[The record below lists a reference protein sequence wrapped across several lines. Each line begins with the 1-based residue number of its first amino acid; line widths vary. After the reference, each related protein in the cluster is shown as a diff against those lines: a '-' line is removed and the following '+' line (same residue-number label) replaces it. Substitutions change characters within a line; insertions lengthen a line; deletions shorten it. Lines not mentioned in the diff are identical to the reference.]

1 MNIQKKQRAAQEE
14 IIANLCAIGDNIHK
28 SL

>member
-14 IIANLCAIGDNIHK
+14 IIANLCAIGDNK
-28 SL
+28 QNLV